1 MSLSS
6 LERSLA
12 GELQRVDEIQQWDL
26 DSSSRAVA
34 LEAARRQSNQ
44 LERSLN
50 EPVHRLNAARVES
63 PRGIHATVPGILRT
77 TGFTADGR
85 RE

>member
-12 GELQRVDEIQQWDL
+12 GELQRVDEIKQWDL
-26 DSSSRAVA
+26 DSSGRAVA

-44 LERSLN
+44 PERSLN
-50 EPVHRLNAARVES
+50 ELVHRMNAARVE
-63 PRGIHATVPGILRT
+63 
-77 TGFTADGR
+77 
-85 RE
+85 

>member
-1 MSLSS
+1 VSLSS

-12 GELQRVDEIQQWDL
+12 GELQRVDEFKQWDL

-34 LEAARRQSNQ
+34 FEAARRELNQ

-50 EPVHRLNAARVES
+50 ELVHRLNAARVE
-63 PRGIHATVPGILRT
+63 
-77 TGFTADGR
+77 
-85 RE
+85 